1 MTSIKAKSLQ
11 SHDDVL
17 SAIADGIDIPE
28 HLEDS
33 ARSSYK
39 SIGEWLERESSTLRQ
54 YAPEISPQGS
64 FLLGTVTRPVGD
76 TDDYDIDVVCKLNA
90 AKSDFTMAQLKA
102 AVGAEIKSYAK
113 AHGMNYEPID
123 GRRCWTLNYAD
134 GARFHLD
141 ILPAL
146 PNASAYR
153 KLLEDRGYRELAA
166 NAHILEAAI
175 AITDKTHPCYRVLSE
190 DWPVSNPKG
199 YGVWFKSR
207 QREIL
212 DAGKRAIMERERI
225 YARVDDVPDHKVK
238 TPLQRSIQL
247 LKRHRDT
254 MFNGD
259 EHKPISII
267 ITTLAAQ
274 AYQGEAEVGA
284 ALRTILKSMDR
295 HIEQRGQVKWVANPV
310 NPDENFADK
319 WSEGEKGASKEAN
332 FHSWLAKARRD
343 FGLYLSAS
351 SFSNIPETLQESLTA
366 TTVKRVLPSVAA
378 PAIMLGEER
387 AKAEANKIA
396 SQGGA
401 TRPWRK

>member
-1 MTSIKAKSLQ
+1 MNSTKTKPLQ
-11 SHDDVL
+11 NHDDVL
-17 SAIADGIDIPE
+17 DAIADGIDIPE

-39 SIGEWLERESSTLRQ
+39 SIGEWLEREGSTLRQ

-76 TDDYDIDVVCKLNA
+76 NDDYDIDVVCKLNA
-90 AKSDFTMAQLKA
+90 TKHDFTMAQLKA
-102 AVGAEIKSYAK
+102 AVGAEIRGYAK
-113 AHGMNYEPID
+113 AHGMNYEPVD
-123 GRRCWTLNYAD
+123 GRRCWTLKYAD
-134 GARFHLD
+134 GAKFHLD

-146 PNASAYR
+146 PNEAAYR
-153 KLLEDRGYRELAA
+153 KLLEDRGYRELAS
-166 NAHILEAAI
+166 NARILEAAI
-175 AITDKTHPCYRVLSE
+175 AITDKTHSCYRVLSE

-207 QREIL
+207 QREIVV
-212 DAGKRAIMERERI
+212 ARKRAIMERERI

-267 ITTLAAQ
+267 ITTLAAH
-274 AYQGEAEVGA
+274 AYQGEESVGP

-295 HIEQRGQVKWVANPV
+295 HIELRAGARWVANPV

-319 WSEGEKGASKEAN
+319 WSEGEKGTTKEAN
-332 FHSWLAKARRD
+332 FYSWLEKARRD
-343 FGLYLSAS
+343 FGLYLSTS
-351 SFSNIPETLQESLTA
+351 SFSNIPDALRESLTD
-366 TTVKRVLPSVAA
+366 TTVNRVLPSVAA
-378 PAIMLGEER
+378 PAVVSGREA
-387 AKAEANKIA
+387 AKAEADKIA